1 LSDSLTNLCTHF
13 VSSSVPPPLA
23 ADSPELDIDSRYLLP
38 RLRSSL
44 LYDPSALSSHVSDS
58 WTFSAAQVEDQ
69 CTHQHTQS
77 APGCDSI
84 LPILLKHSGSAAFKA
99 LSTVFS
105 YSWRHAVLP
114 QQWTEANVMALY
126 KGKGARSEPSSF
138 RPISMTSII
147 IRTFEHLIHRPLAA
161 LLESRSFF
169 HPLQFGFRK
178 NHSTLDAINYLQ
190 SNTRAM
196 YPTSHQSPCPT
207 LFLDLQKAFDRV
219 WHPKLME
226 CVERAG
232 ITGCAWRWI
241 AAFLSRR
248 RIRTVDGNE
257 HSSWH
262 DLVYGV
268 PQGAVLSPLL
278 FNIFINTIARRI
290 STACPRLQLQLYADD
305 IAMQPKA
312 PPLINGVRQH
322 PGGTGQMVKS
332 LFRSVLVHAFRLLNA
347 WCAETRMRFGK
358 DKTQWVVFDKRK
370 GELAD
375 MDYSQY
381 ANYRLC
387 GFCPEVVEEYNYL
400 GVTHH
405 RHLRWDT
412 QAQKAVHRIRQDSF
426 LLTRLIRPPA
436 GPHFPAVRQMCLGY
450 LRPRC
455 TYAWAFWRASPR
467 QVRQMQAAFIRPLQR
482 SLGLPSSSHHLGLL
496 AEAHCPSFEALHT
509 QASARFLLRAQSLM
523 QTDPQHPTSKAL
535 RLDRA
540 AAAHEHCRA
549 HVKSRVPVT
558 TYASQTAIPHLINNV
573 LARLPELAPL
583 NSLMSRYFPEQPP
596 GPAAAA
602 PALPSNLTM
611 EEIHLLTMVDTH
623 REWRA
628 EPTLSRVQ
636 RSTAPL
642 LTIKTSPSLSLFL
655 THEINPMV
663 SLRARMRANRIPTQY
678 RRYHQRPPDA
688 ADPSC
693 THAACML
700 VAPHFLDTLDHI
712 LLACPRHQL
721 NRLQLSHSLVTQHQ
735 YTTALTVAFLSG
747 EVTTNPA
754 PRGAELIQAHG
765 LLDLTAQ
772 FLTRLAQER
781 QAADPQLKFFY
792 APLDAD

>member
-1 LSDSLTNLCTHF
+1 
-13 VSSSVPPPLA
+13 
-23 ADSPELDIDSRYLLP
+23 
-38 RLRSSL
+38 
-44 LYDPSALSSHVSDS
+44 
-58 WTFSAAQVEDQ
+58 
-69 CTHQHTQS
+69 
-77 APGCDSI
+77 
-84 LPILLKHSGSAAFKA
+84 
-99 LSTVFS
+99 
-105 YSWRHAVLP
+105 
-114 QQWTEANVMALY
+114 
-126 KGKGARSEPSSF
+126 
-138 RPISMTSII
+138 
-147 IRTFEHLIHRPLAA
+147 
-161 LLESRSFF
+161 
-169 HPLQFGFRK
+169 
-178 NHSTLDAINYLQ
+178 
-190 SNTRAM
+190 
-196 YPTSHQSPCPT
+196 
-207 LFLDLQKAFDRV
+207 
-219 WHPKLME
+219 
-226 CVERAG
+226 
-232 ITGCAWRWI
+232 
-241 AAFLSRR
+241 
-248 RIRTVDGNE
+248 
-257 HSSWH
+257 
-262 DLVYGV
+262 
-268 PQGAVLSPLL
+268 
-278 FNIFINTIARRI
+278 
-290 STACPRLQLQLYADD
+290 
-305 IAMQPKA
+305 
-312 PPLINGVRQH
+312 
-322 PGGTGQMVKS
+322 
-332 LFRSVLVHAFRLLNA
+332 
-347 WCAETRMRFGK
+347 
-358 DKTQWVVFDKRK
+358 
-370 GELAD
+370 
-375 MDYSQY
+375 
-381 ANYRLC
+381 
-387 GFCPEVVEEYNYL
+387 
-400 GVTHH
+400 
-405 RHLRWDT
+405 
-412 QAQKAVHRIRQDSF
+412 
-426 LLTRLIRPPA
+426 
-436 GPHFPAVRQMCLGY
+436 
-450 LRPRC
+450 
-455 TYAWAFWRASPR
+455 
-467 QVRQMQAAFIRPLQR
+467 
-482 SLGLPSSSHHLGLL
+482 
-496 AEAHCPSFEALHT
+496 
-509 QASARFLLRAQSLM
+509 
-523 QTDPQHPTSKAL
+523 
-535 RLDRA
+535 
-540 AAAHEHCRA
+540 
-549 HVKSRVPVT
+549 VPVT